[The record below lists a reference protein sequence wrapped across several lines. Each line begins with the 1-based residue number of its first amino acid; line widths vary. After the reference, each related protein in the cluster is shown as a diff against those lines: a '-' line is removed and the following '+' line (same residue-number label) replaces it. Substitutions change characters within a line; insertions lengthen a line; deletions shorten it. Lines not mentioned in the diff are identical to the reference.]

1 MCLNVWLLITCQ
13 CYLSPDLGQCAS
25 PAGLLTLPSLP
36 ALPSPPPALLGVPR
50 LPLVPGAQARDE
62 LPELRQAAPPLAVVR
77 GRGGA
82 AH

>member
-1 MCLNVWLLITCQ
+1 M
-13 CYLSPDLGQCAS
+13 LSPDLGQSAP
-25 PAGLLTLPSLP
+25 PAGLLTVPPVP
-36 ALPSPPPALLGVPR
+36 ALPPPPPALLGVPR

-77 GRGGA
+77 RRGGA